1 MCYYLLQCPSFIN
14 ERKILLNDVSK
25 TTKDALPFCE
35 AAFVK
40 LFLYGNDSFDQ
51 ATNTLIL
58 NASAQYILSS
68 KRHDGPLL

>member
-25 TTKDALPFCE
+25 TTKDTLPFCE

-68 KRHDGPLL
+68 KRYDGPLL